1 MINLR
6 RGSNLFRIGL
16 LRQNEISRMAR
27 NDTSRRIVMKMRSI
41 VLSFLLVLFSSVSAF
56 AEDLT
61 VAVAANVQYT
71 FEELKAEFQ
80 KETGINVKQ
89 IIGSSGK
96 FTTQIENGAP
106 FDVFLSADMDYPKT
120 LEKEGLAYNSSKIY
134 AYGTLVLWTMNNV
147 DLSKGLKAVNDS
159 SVRKI
164 AIASPNTAPYG
175 RQAVNALKH
184 YNLYSQVQKKLVYGE
199 SIAQANQ
206 FITSKAADIGFTAK
220 SVALAP
226 NMKDQGKWIEI
237 EKDAY
242 EPIAQGA
249 VILNHAKKDN
259 VESAQKFFN
268 FLFSNEAQE
277 IFKKYG
283 YVLP

>member
-1 MINLR
+1 
-6 RGSNLFRIGL
+6 
-16 LRQNEISRMAR
+16 
-27 NDTSRRIVMKMRSI
+27 MKIKSI
-41 VLSFLLVLFSSVSAF
+41 ILSFLLILFSSVCTF
-56 AEDLT
+56 AGDLT
-61 VAVAANVQYT
+61 VVVASNVQYT

-80 KETGINVKQ
+80 KETGINIKQ

-120 LEKEGLAYNSSKIY
+120 LKKEGLTHNDPKIY
-134 AYGTLVLWTMNNV
+134 AYGTLVLWTMNYV
-147 DLSKGLKAVNDS
+147 DLSRGIEAVSDLT
-159 SVRKI
+159 VRKI

-184 YNLYSQVQKKLVYGE
+184 YQLYQQVSNKLVYGE

-206 FITSKAADIGFTAK
+206 FITSKAADLGFTAK
-220 SVALAP
+220 SVVLAP

-242 EPIAQGA
+242 EPIAQGV
-249 VILNHAKKDN
+249 VILKHAQKENLED
-259 VESAQKFFN
+259 AQKFFD
-268 FLFSNEAQE
+268 FLFSDKAGE

-283 YVLP
+283 YILP

>member
-1 MINLR
+1 MKSKSTVLA
-6 RGSNLFRIGL
+6 LFI
-16 LRQNEISRMAR
+16 I
-27 NDTSRRIVMKMRSI
+27 
-41 VLSFLLVLFSSVSAF
+41 LFYSACAF
-56 AEDLT
+56 AGDLT

-71 FEELKAEFQ
+71 FEELKAEFE

-89 IIGSSGK
+89 VIGSSGK

-120 LEKEGLAYNSSKIY
+120 LEKEGLTYNSPKIY
-134 AYGTLVLWTMNNV
+134 AYGTLVLWTMNSV
-147 DLSKGLKAVNDS
+147 DLSKGIEAVRDPA
-159 SVRKI
+159 VVKI

-184 YNLYSQVQKKLVYGE
+184 YNLYGRVHKKLVYGE

-206 FITSKAADIGFTAK
+206 FITSKAADLGFTAK
-220 SVALAP
+220 SVVLAA
-226 NMKDQGKWIEI
+226 NMKDQGQWIEI
-237 EKDAY
+237 DKDAY
-242 EPIAQGA
+242 DSIAQGT
-249 VILNHAKKDN
+249 VILKHAEKDHLAD
-259 VESAQKFFN
+259 AQKFFD

>member
-1 MINLR
+1 MNIKSLIL
-6 RGSNLFRIGL
+6 SAL
-16 LRQNEISRMAR
+16 LICFVPVHA
-27 NDTSRRIVMKMRSI
+27 
-41 VLSFLLVLFSSVSAF
+41 L

-71 FEELKAEFQ
+71 FEELKAEFEQ
-80 KETGINVKQ
+80 DTGIKIKSIV
-89 IIGSSGK
+89 GSSGK
-96 FTTQIENGAP
+96 FTAQIENGAP

-120 LEKEGLAYNSSKIY
+120 LKKEGLTYNDPKIY
-134 AYGTLVLWTMNNV
+134 AYGTLVLWTLDGI
-147 DLSKGLKAVNDS
+147 DLSKGIEAVTDP

-184 YNLYSQVQKKLVYGE
+184 SNLYEQVHKKLVYGE

-206 FITSKAADIGFTAK
+206 FITTKAAQLGFTAK
-220 SVALAP
+220 SVVLAP
-226 NMKDQGKWIEI
+226 NMKDKGEWIEV

-242 EPIAQGA
+242 EPIAQGV
-249 VILNHAKKDN
+249 VILKHAEKKN
-259 VESAQKFFN
+259 LESAQKFFD
-268 FLFSNEAQE
+268 FLFSDEAGE

>member
-1 MINLR
+1 
-6 RGSNLFRIGL
+6 
-16 LRQNEISRMAR
+16 
-27 NDTSRRIVMKMRSI
+27 MKIKSI
-41 VLSFLLVLFSSVSAF
+41 ILSVLLVVSSSVWAF
-56 AEDLT
+56 AGDLT

-80 KETGINVKQ
+80 KETGINIKS

-120 LEKEGLAYNSSKIY
+120 LKKEGLTYNDPKIY
-134 AYGTLVLWTMNNV
+134 VYGMLVLWTMNDV
-147 DLSKGLKAVNDS
+147 DLSSGIEAVAS
-159 SVRKI
+159 PAVRKI

-184 YNLYSQVQKKLVYGE
+184 YNLYNQVNKKLVYGE

-206 FITSKAADIGFTAK
+206 FITTKAADIGFTAK
-220 SVALAP
+220 SVVLAA
-226 NMKDQGKWIEI
+226 NMKDKGKWIEV

-242 EPIAQGA
+242 DPIAQGA
-249 VILNHAKKDN
+249 VILKHAQKENLDD
-259 VESAQKFFN
+259 AQKFFD
-268 FLFSNEAQE
+268 FLFSDQAAE

>member
-1 MINLR
+1 MKIKSMIL
-6 RGSNLFRIGL
+6 
-16 LRQNEISRMAR
+16 
-27 NDTSRRIVMKMRSI
+27 SI
-41 VLSFLLVLFSSVSAF
+41 LLVLFSSVSAF
-56 AEDLT
+56 AGDSSTSLRTSLT

-89 IIGSSGK
+89 VVGSSGK

-106 FDVFLSADMDYPKT
+106 FDIFLSADMSYPQT
-120 LEKEGLAYNSSKIY
+120 LEKEGLTYNSPRT
-134 AYGTLVLWTMNNV
+134 YGYGALVLWTMNNV
-147 DLSKGLKAVNDS
+147 DLSKGIEAVSDP

-184 YNLYSQVQKKLVYGE
+184 YNLYGQVHNKFVYGE
-199 SIAQANQ
+199 SIAQTNQ
-206 FITSKAADIGFTAK
+206 FITSKAADLGFTAK
-220 SVALAP
+220 SIVLAA
-226 NMKDQGKWIEI
+226 NMKGQGKWIEV
-237 EKDAY
+237 EKGAY
-242 EPIAQGA
+242 EPIAQGV
-249 VILNHAKKDN
+249 VILKHAQKDN
-259 VESAQKFFN
+259 LEEAQKFFD
-268 FLFSNEAQE
+268 FLFTEEAQK

>member
-1 MINLR
+1 
-6 RGSNLFRIGL
+6 
-16 LRQNEISRMAR
+16 
-27 NDTSRRIVMKMRSI
+27 MKMRSI
-41 VLSFLLVLFSSVSAF
+41 ILSLLLVLFSSVYAF
-56 AEDLT
+56 ADLT

-71 FEELKAEFQ
+71 FEELKAAFQ

-120 LEKEGLAYNSSKIY
+120 LEKEGLTYNSPKIY

-147 DLSKGLKAVNDS
+147 DLTKGIDAVADLA
-159 SVRKI
+159 VKKV

-184 YNLYSQVQKKLVYGE
+184 YHLYGQVQKKLVYGE

-206 FITSKAADIGFTAK
+206 FITTKAVDLGFTAQ
-220 SVALAP
+220 SVVLAP

-237 EKDAY
+237 DKQAY
-242 EPIAQGA
+242 EPIAQGV
-249 VILNHAKKDN
+249 VILKHVQKENLQD
-259 VESAQKFFN
+259 AQKFFD
-268 FLFSNEAQE
+268 FLFSLEAHE

-283 YVLP
+283 YVLPE